1 MADFSLLDLYPA
13 NLGGHVAFIEY
24 VRGQLHHAAEAKR
37 QQFARNYPD
46 TTVDSTIRAVQWK
59 EARKRVVALP
69 DLSGDA
75 VAQVAS
81 VLRRELTAGTV
92 VQLDELIERP
102 VRALRLAGQRGP
114 CKADATARV
123 FRHRIEYSEELELI
137 PSHLFYLSGC
147 DLRCVFCIA
156 EANAFDPRRGERLTK
171 DFLATAVHWGRGR
184 GARNI
189 QWVGG
194 EPTIHIP
201 AILDAMAGCT
211 DLPPV
216 VWKSDFHGTPEAFSL
231 LDGAVSVYVAD
242 FKFGND
248 QCARRMAGIDN
259 YLQIVTRNLQIAAG
273 QADLIV
279 RHLLL
284 PGHFDCCYRPI
295 VAWMRHNLPCAKF
308 SIRDGFLPKWQSQH
322 FPELAEPLD
331 RQVGRQ
337 ARDLAGNATLN
348 LIN

>member
-1 MADFSLLDLYPA
+1 MADRSWCTRDALKRARLHYSHCLLCEHRCGVDRFS
-13 NLGGHVAFIEY
+13 
-24 VRGQLHHAAEAKR
+24 
-37 QQFARNYPD
+37 
-46 TTVDSTIRAVQWK
+46 
-59 EARKRVVALP
+59 
-69 DLSGDA
+69 
-75 VAQVAS
+75 
-81 VLRRELTAGTV
+81 
-92 VQLDELIERP
+92 
-102 VRALRLAGQRGP
+102 GQRGP
-114 CKADATARV
+114 CKADAVARV
-123 FRHRIEYSEELELI
+123 FRHRIEYGEELELI

-156 EANAFDPRRGERLTK
+156 EANAFDPQRGEPLEPSSFESTVR
-171 DFLATAVHWGRGR
+171 WGQAR

-201 AILDAMAGCT
+201 TILNVMAGCR

-216 VWKSDFHGTPEAFSL
+216 VWKSDFHGTRESFEML
-231 LDGAVSVYVAD
+231 TGAVSVYVAD

-248 QCARRMAGIDN
+248 HCARRLAGIEN
-259 YLQIVTRNLQIAAG
+259 YLAIVTRNLWLASQ

-295 VAWMRHNLPCAKF
+295 VAWMRRELPAAKF
-308 SIRDGFLPKWQSQH
+308 SVRDGYLPSWQSRYT
-322 FPELAEPLD
+322 PELVEPLGPG
-331 RQVGRQ
+331 VGRC
-337 ARDLAGNATLN
+337 ARELAGEAGLN